1 MISHTKTTN
10 LIFKD
15 SCIRHI
21 KKGLVVETSL
31 DLLAIYL
38 AILFLHSS

>member
-10 LIFKD
+10 LIFKY
-15 SCIRHI
+15 SCIRRI
-21 KKGLVVETSL
+21 KKGLVVEASL
-31 DLLAIYL
+31 DLLAMYL